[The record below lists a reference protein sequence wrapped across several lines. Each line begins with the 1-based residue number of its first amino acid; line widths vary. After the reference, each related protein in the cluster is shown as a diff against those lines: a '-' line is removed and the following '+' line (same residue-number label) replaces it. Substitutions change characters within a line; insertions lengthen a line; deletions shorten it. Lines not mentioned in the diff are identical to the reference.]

1 DARVAEGVEPHR
13 RLLVQAGVAYD
24 SDLEHVERVTLEVIS
39 EVMTE
44 ITGAVPD
51 HEPAV
56 RFHTFGDSRIGFTI
70 ILGVGEF
77 SDQFRI
83 KHEFIKRLH
92 RRYREEGIRIPAPTR
107 TVAIQQSGT
116 PLPDAVIP
124 APRPSTHD
132 HEIS

>member
-1 DARVAEGVEPHR
+1 
-13 RLLVQAGVAYD
+13 LTILVQVGVGYD
-24 SDLEHVERVTLEVIS
+24 SDLEHVERVTIEVVA

-56 RFHTFGDSRIGFTI
+56 RFHTFGDTRIGFTV

-77 SDQFRI
+77 SDQYRI

-92 RRYREEGIRIPAPTR
+92 RRYREEGISIPAPTR
-107 TVAIQQSGT
+107 TVALQQG
-116 PLPDAVIP
+116 AVTIP
-124 APRPSTHD
+124 QQRTADDDVQGEVSALHD
-132 HEIS
+132 